1 MITAISK
8 VATETLTVDESRRLV
23 ELERTIEHGLAT
35 FIEVGGA
42 LMEIRDS
49 RLYRGEHR
57 TFEDYCRKEWKMSR
71 PRVYQLIGAA
81 GVATR
86 STVVDKPPTSERQ
99 ARPLTKLERE
109 HQPIAWNRA
118 VEIAD
123 GKPPTAK
130 HVEHAVVNIVSNRDV
145 WERPDKSLRLE

>member
-81 GVATR
+81 GVAT
-86 STVVDKPPTSERQ
+86 PPTSERQ
-99 ARPLTKLERE
+99 ARPLTKLEPE

-123 GKPPTAK
+123 GKPPTAR
-130 HVEHAVVNIVSNRDV
+130 HLEHAS
-145 WERPDKSLRLE
+145 SA